1 MQRRL
6 TSINAWECSRSA
18 DQAVA
23 RSSACCS
30 RRRRRGLVGS
40 SSSVSSSLLFFVLT
54 RPPLCTRENLCSS
67 SVRQCRSTV
76 TVFLYDVA
84 QLHLLSCVSERIRRA
99 KCHYVDDR
107 VEIYSILDV
116 IHTHAFTVHVY
127 SEEVSF
133 TLKRCQK
140 WALMYIV
147 RYAVYIRVIFNVT
160 PCIAYHFSRC
170 IFYIS
175 WTCVCTTV
183 LSLFLI
189 WESHLLPITYTHIF
203 TRITCVCIDMFVQC
217 NVHVY

>member
-1 MQRRL
+1 MRESAREVRIRLSLARRL
-6 TSINAWECSRSA
+6 VVVVVVVGGSWA
-18 DQAVA
+18 
-23 RSSACCS
+23 
-30 RRRRRGLVGS
+30 RRRR
-40 SSSVSSSLLFFVLT
+40 
-54 RPPLCTRENLCSS
+54 
-67 SVRQCRSTV
+67 SVRASFSLSWLDPHFVPAKTCAVVVLGSADPQWPSFFT
-76 TVFLYDVA
+76 TS
-84 QLHLLSCVSERIRRA
+84 LSCTYFRVWANVSGVPNVTRWTIGS
-99 KCHYVDDR
+99 KYT
-107 VEIYSILDV
+107 SILDV

-127 SEEVSF
+127 SEEVPF